1 MSRPRLLI
9 LMMALAPIFSSYA
22 DLRDYNYYPQ
32 NFLDSFES
40 NSLKDEALK
49 ESLYEVLSSYHQE
62 KKGERDELKKSCS
75 DEKACFIQR
84 SDLSYKEA
92 RTYLFGQLHLE
103 ELNGKKIVRDVY
115 CNHEYGSEAGV
126 GPKRIPNAKFL
137 NCEHTWPQSK
147 FNRSENIN
155 TQKTDLHHLY
165 PVHSPANSTRS
176 NNPFGMVDGRVVSS
190 VCSDSYK
197 GTIKGSSVLGFQP
210 PPEHRGNVARALFYF
225 SVRFKV
231 KIPEFEE
238 KHLRQWNNEDPI
250 DEFER
255 RRNDAI
261 FTIQK
266 NRNPFIDDETLVSKI
281 KDF

>member
-9 LMMALAPIFSSYA
+9 LIMALAPILNSNA

-32 NFLDSFES
+32 NFLDSYES
-40 NSLKDEALK
+40 DSLKDNNLK
-49 ESLYEVLSSYHQE
+49 ESLYEVLSFYHQE
-62 KKGERDELKKSCS
+62 KENGRDELKEACS
-75 DEKACFIQR
+75 KEDACFIQR

-103 ELNGKKIVRDVY
+103 EVNGKKIVRDVY

-126 GPKRIPNAKFL
+126 GSRKIPNAQYL

-165 PVHSPANSTRS
+165 PVYSPANSSRS
-176 NNPFGMVDGRVVSS
+176 NNPFGMVDGRIVSG
-190 VCSDSYK
+190 VCSDSYR
-197 GTIKGSSVLGFQP
+197 GTIKGESILGFQP

-225 SVRFKV
+225 SVRFKA
-231 KIPEFEE
+231 KIPSYEE
-238 KHLRQWNNEDPI
+238 KYLRQWHREDPV
-250 DEFER
+250 DEAER
-255 RRNDAI
+255 KRNNAI
-261 FTIQK
+261 FSIQK
-266 NRNPFIDDETLVSKI
+266 NRNPFIDDETLVNKI